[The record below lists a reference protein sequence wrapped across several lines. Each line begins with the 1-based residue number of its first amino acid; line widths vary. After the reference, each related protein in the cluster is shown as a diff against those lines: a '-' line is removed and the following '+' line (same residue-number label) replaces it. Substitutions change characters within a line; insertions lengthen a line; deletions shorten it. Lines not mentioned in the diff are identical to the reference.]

1 MKDTNAGHKVLFV
14 GYNDTMY
21 NALGTGYR
29 IQIKDK
35 E

>member
-1 MKDTNAGHKVLFV
+1 
-14 GYNDTMY
+14 MY

-35 E
+35 DTGHKVLFSGFRIQDRE